1 MLVILSPDSRG
12 RCTITATEAAFDL
25 GTAPLL
31 KVELYHQASTVL
43 WVHM

>member
-12 RCTITATEAAFDL
+12 RHTITATEAAFDL

-31 KVELYHQASTVL
+31 MVVPCHQARAVL